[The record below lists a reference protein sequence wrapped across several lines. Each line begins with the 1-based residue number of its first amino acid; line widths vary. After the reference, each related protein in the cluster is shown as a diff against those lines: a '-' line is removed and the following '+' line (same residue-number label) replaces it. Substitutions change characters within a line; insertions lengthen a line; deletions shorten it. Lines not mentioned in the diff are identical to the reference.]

1 MIVQRASS
9 LCLLLPRV
17 VGRRVVRWKCPPECH
32 AAMAR
37 RIVAMLAASCCI
49 LAAAGKPDMSC
60 AACGL
65 VVARLDSVLET
76 AKGELELSKGTN
88 EKRAA
93 SIDKVQKAQTKR
105 WLKNEYGVALRA
117 GVEEEVETVCGHD
130 TLSTSKD
137 LQGACRDFLEEHEEA
152 TVRAV
157 LDGKGEEV
165 CGTAVAGCSGEALTT
180 AMAAHQRSRRSD
192 PVPVKQW
199 VGKGSNVR
207 RLVSSTFSEFVMDER
222 LDSAGERQGVNH
234 VLVMLYHSEVC
245 RVCYCAK
252 AGGACVSRKYST
264 AVAEFYR
271 LAAKLNQSSTARIS
285 VGEMDLRGNELPQ
298 PTELAD
304 PEGVQFALF
313 IDRDKGTPKLAPAV
327 GEPLLA
333 ELGLEA
339 LRNKLKQLA
348 GTYLKDAARSEM
360 TKLLSAEPKSPKA
373 ERTPKAAAA
382 AAASPAESP
391 ASETT
396 AGEVKVAAKPS
407 PTDPPPRKSEKSEKS
422 PPPRRKS
429 ERRRKDLPRREEECE
444 ACGLLVRELHGKLRA
459 TKGEMQLSRAAA
471 ARKEQKVDKV
481 QKAQTKRW
489 LKQEYSV
496 ALAASLEEH
505 VDGLCEGSAFA
516 DAACSVN
523 NSLPSWYHDDN
534 PDERWTRDTPPL
546 EERHC
551 AFKRF
556 QEFSE
561 WSGSDGREE
570 RATLRLQCSDAA
582 KGGCRSVVE
591 EHVEAVMR
599 AVLDSDIEGKPDTG
613 VCVQLLPGC
622 EPKRAACFAQEGAG
636 ASGGSAAAGEEA
648 DEEAS
653 AEAFFARSKE
663 EL

>member
-1 MIVQRASS
+1 
-9 LCLLLPRV
+9 
-17 VGRRVVRWKCPPECH
+17 
-32 AAMAR
+32 
-37 RIVAMLAASCCI
+37 
-49 LAAAGKPDMSC
+49 MSC

-65 VVARLDSVLET
+65 VVARLGSVLET
-76 AKGELELSKGTN
+76 AKAELELSKETID
-88 EKRAA
+88 KRAK

-105 WLKNEYGVALRA
+105 WLKNEYSVALRA
-117 GVEEEVETVCGHD
+117 GVEDEVETVCGHD
-130 TLSTSKD
+130 TLSTSKE

-157 LDGKGEEV
+157 LDGTSEEM
-165 CGTAVAGCSGEALTT
+165 CATAVAGCSGEALAT

-199 VGKGSNVR
+199 VGKGGHVR
-207 RLVSSTFSEFVMDER
+207 RLVSSTFSEFVMGER
-222 LDSAGERQGVNH
+222 LDAAGEREGVNH

-252 AGGACVSRKYST
+252 GGGACVARKYRT
-264 AVAEFYR
+264 AVTEFYR

-304 PEGVQFALF
+304 PGGLQFALF
-313 IDRDKGTPKLAPAV
+313 VDRDKGSPKLAPAV

-333 ELGLEA
+333 EMGLEA

-360 TKLLSAEPKSPKA
+360 TKLLSPPPTTPKA
-373 ERTPKAAAA
+373 PRPAQPAAAAA
-382 AAASPAESP
+382 AAASGESL
-391 ASETT
+391 ASDET
-396 AGEVKVAAKPS
+396 AGEAKAAARPS
-407 PTDPPPRKSEKSEKS
+407 PAEPPPREGEGSEASARSGGS
-422 PPPRRKS
+422 PPPRRRG
-429 ERRRKDLPRREEECE
+429 ERRRKGGARREEECE

-459 TKGEMQLSRAAA
+459 TKRELQLSREAA

-496 ALAASLEEH
+496 ALAAALEEH
-505 VDGLCEGSAFA
+505 VDGLCEGSAFV
-516 DAACSVN
+516 DAACSAN
-523 NSLPSWYHDDN
+523 NSLRSWFHDDN
-534 PDERWTRDTPPL
+534 PDERWTVHTPPL

-561 WSGSDGREE
+561 WSGSEASEE
-570 RATLRLQCSDAA
+570 RAALRRQCSDAA
-582 KGGCRSVVE
+582 KGGCRALLE
-591 EHVEAVMR
+591 EHVEALMR
-599 AVLDSDIEGKPDTG
+599 AVLDSDIEGSPDTG
-613 VCVQLLPGC
+613 ACVQLLAGC
-622 EPKRAACFAQEGAG
+622 EAKRASCFTETGAG
-636 ASGGSAAAGEEA
+636 TRPSGGSAATRDEEA
-648 DEEAS
+648 DEEAA
-653 AEAFFARSKE
+653 AEAFFARDKE

>member
-1 MIVQRASS
+1 M
-9 LCLLLPRV
+9 LPRH
-17 VGRRVVRWKCPPECH
+17 VGAP
-32 AAMAR
+32 MAR
-37 RIVAMLAASCCI
+37 ALTMLVSCCI
-49 LAAAGKPDMSC
+49 LATAAGKPDMSC

-65 VVARLDSVLET
+65 VVERLGSVLET

-117 GVEEEVETVCGHD
+117 GVEEEVETVCAHD

-137 LQGACRDFLEEHEEA
+137 LQGACRDFLEEHEEPL
-152 TVRAV
+152 VRAV
-157 LDGKGEEV
+157 LDGKGEEM
-165 CGTAVAGCSGEALTT
+165 CAAAVVGCSGEALAT

-199 VGKGSNVR
+199 VGKGGNVR

-222 LDSAGERQGVNH
+222 LDAAGEKQGVNH
-234 VLVMLYHSEVC
+234 VLVMLYRSEVC

-252 AGGACVSRKYST
+252 AGGACVNRKYRT

-313 IDRDKGTPKLAPAV
+313 LDRDKGTPKLAPAV

-373 ERTPKAAAA
+373 ESPPKAAAA
-382 AAASPAESP
+382 AAAESP
-391 ASETT
+391 ASEKT
-396 AGEVKVAAKPS
+396 AGKAKVAAKPS
-407 PTDPPPRKSEKSEKS
+407 PADPPPRKAEKGEKSA
-422 PPPRRKS
+422 PPRRKS
-429 ERRRKDLPRREEECE
+429 EKRRKDVPRREEECE

-516 DAACSVN
+516 DVACSVN

-534 PDERWTRDTPPL
+534 PDERWTRDTPAL

-622 EPKRAACFAQEGAG
+622 EAKRAACFAQKGAG
-636 ASGGSAAAGEEA
+636 ASGGSAATGEEA

>member
-1 MIVQRASS
+1 M
-9 LCLLLPRV
+9 
-17 VGRRVVRWKCPPECH
+17 
-32 AAMAR
+32 
-37 RIVAMLAASCCI
+37 AMLASCCI
-49 LAAAGKPDMSC
+49 RATAAGKPDVSC

-65 VVARLDSVLET
+65 VVERLGSVLET

-93 SIDKVQKAQTKR
+93 SINKVQKAQTKR

-117 GVEEEVETVCGHD
+117 TLEEEVETVCGHD
-130 TLSTSKD
+130 ALSTSKD
-137 LQGACRDFLEEHEEA
+137 LQGACRNFLEEHEEA

-157 LDGKGEEV
+157 LDGKGEEM
-165 CGTAVAGCSGEALTT
+165 CATAVAGCSDEALAT

-199 VGKGSNVR
+199 VGKGGNVR

-234 VLVMLYHSEVC
+234 VLVMLYRSEVC
-245 RVCYCAK
+245 RVCHCAK
-252 AGGACVSRKYST
+252 AGGACVARKYRT
-264 AVAEFYR
+264 AVDEFYR
-271 LAAKLNQSSTARIS
+271 LATKLNQSSTARIS

-360 TKLLSAEPKSPKA
+360 TRLLSVEPKRATA
-373 ERTPKAAAA
+373 ERPPKAAAA
-382 AAASPAESP
+382 AAAAAAPAAAAAAPAESR
-391 ASETT
+391 ANEKT
-396 AGEVKVAAKPS
+396 AGEAKVAAKPS
-407 PTDPPPRKSEKSEKS
+407 PPDPPPRKSEKSEKS
-422 PPPRRKS
+422 EKRPPPRRKS
-429 ERRRKDLPRREEECE
+429 ERRRKELPRRREEECE

-459 TKGEMQLSRAAA
+459 TKEEMQLSRAAA

-534 PDERWTRDTPPL
+534 PDERWHIDTPAL

-570 RATLRLQCSDAA
+570 RATLRLQCSDTA

-591 EHVEAVMR
+591 VHVEAVMR

-622 EPKRAACFAQEGAG
+622 EAKRAACFVQKGAG
-636 ASGGSAAAGEEA
+636 ASGGSTATGEEA